1 MGCHISPHTAL
12 NYILPNATDTEQCWA
27 ATARSS
33 HVPPGEPA
41 YAEFVIARRTMGAST
56 ATWTPVPVQ
65 IPHQKGDQLHF
76 DLNNIKIFLGDEVIY
91 DIKKL
96 KI

>member
-1 MGCHISPHTAL
+1 MMTFLHTPDSYFSMTMTIEWHYDDENQNGYNMIMFIETWLIDAGR
-12 NYILPNATDTEQCWA
+12 
-27 ATARSS
+27 ARSS

-65 IPHQKGDQLHF
+65 LPHQKGDQ
-76 DLNNIKIFLGDEVIY
+76 
-91 DIKKL
+91 
-96 KI
+96 

>member
-1 MGCHISPHTAL
+1 MFIETWLIDAGR
-12 NYILPNATDTEQCWA
+12 
-27 ATARSS
+27 ARSS

-65 IPHQKGDQLHF
+65 LPHQKGDQ
-76 DLNNIKIFLGDEVIY
+76 
-91 DIKKL
+91 
-96 KI
+96 